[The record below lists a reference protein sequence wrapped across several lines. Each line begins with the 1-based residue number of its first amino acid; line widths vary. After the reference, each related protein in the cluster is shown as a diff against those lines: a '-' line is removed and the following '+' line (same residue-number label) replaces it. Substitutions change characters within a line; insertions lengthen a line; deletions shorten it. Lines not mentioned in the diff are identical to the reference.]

1 MFEDTNSPFTY
12 PFHAGRGP
20 GPGRHGGFGGG
31 RHGGGRGFWGGGDG
45 MPGGR
50 RFTSADLQLLLLA
63 LLEERP
69 AHGYELIRSLEER
82 SGGFYAP
89 SPGMVYPALTY
100 LDEIGHAAVSPD
112 GNRKLYTLTDE
123 GRAHLD
129 SKRADAATML
139 EMLARIAARME
150 GVREAYA
157 GLGDIDPEA
166 SDALF
171 RARHALKAAL
181 VRARGAAPDELRR
194 IAGVLERAAAEIA
207 AGKPS

>member
-1 MFEDTNSPFTY
+1 MNFPFAH

-20 GPGRHGGFGGG
+20 GHGRHGGPGGGPGGG
-31 RHGGGRGFWGGGDG
+31 RHGGRGFWGGGDG

-89 SPGMVYPALTY
+89 SPGMVYPALTF
-100 LDEIGHAAVSPD
+100 LDEIGHAAVSQD
-112 GNRKLYTLTDE
+112 GNRKLYTLTEE
-123 GRAHLD
+123 GRAHLNG
-129 SKRADAATML
+129 KRADATAML
-139 EMLARIAARME
+139 DMLLRIAARME

-157 GLGDIDPEA
+157 GLGDIDPDA

-171 RARHALKAAL
+171 RARHGLKAAL
-181 VRARGAAPDELRR
+181 ARARGASPDELRR
-194 IAGVLERAAAEIA
+194 IAGILERAAAEIA
-207 AGKPS
+207 AGRPS